1 MLGVARYQWTC
12 TQADDNEYGEIY
24 IPSVREYGESNSV
37 LTGSTNGHI
46 IRIYRVQSL
55 SAECYGEVTAIE
67 FCYEYYPV
75 GSGEPVFNW
84 TVLILEETN
93 VFTITGIISIESH
106 PNADNGAI
114 CMSTGVGLTEC
125 CDREYV
131 SSFNIQTN
139 NFVFGLTQSAQGN
152 THRATLLRFFE
163 SQLDYTVDTL
173 LIAAVG
179 QTISVGSTLLRPNN
193 GVQRGLHLLWF
204 VIGKFIQ
211 NLVVYTVHAYS
222 GAWTVHTDKAI
233 DN

>member
-37 LTGSTNGHI
+37 LTGSTNGHEI
-46 IRIYRVQSL
+46 HIYRVQSL

-67 FCYEYYPV
+67 FCYEYNTV

-93 VFTITGIISIESH
+93 FFTITGIISIKSH

-114 CMSTGVGLTEC
+114 CMSTGVGQMEC

-139 NFVFGLTQSAQGN
+139 NFVFGVTQSAQEN
-152 THRATLLRFFE
+152 THGATLALLRFFE
-163 SQLDYTVDTL
+163 SQLDYTIDTL

-179 QTISVGSTLLRPNN
+179 QNISVGSTLVRPNT
-193 GVQRGLHLLWF
+193 GVQRGLRLLWF
-204 VIGKFIQ
+204 VISKFIHT
-211 NLVVYTVHAYS
+211 NLVVYTVHA
-222 GAWTVHTDKAI
+222 
-233 DN
+233 